1 MTKKTLFTIP
11 AIRARALEAT
21 DKHKISVLIRVRVIR
36 VEFIFISSLS
46 TREDDLIV
54 LQNVQIRQVLRLY
67 YLLWRENIYGHYR
80 MYLKK

>member
-11 AIRARALEAT
+11 DIRARALEET
-21 DKHKISVLIRVRVIR
+21 DKRKISVLIRVRVIR
-36 VEFIFISSLS
+36 VEFIYISSLS

-67 YLLWRENIYGHYR
+67 YLL
-80 MYLKK
+80 

>member
-1 MTKKTLFTIP
+1 MTKTTLFTIP

-21 DKHKISVLIRVRVIR
+21 DKRKISVLIRVRVIR
-36 VEFIFISSLS
+36 VEFIYISSLS

-67 YLLWRENIYGHYR
+67 YLL
-80 MYLKK
+80 